1 VFKSFVFRR
10 VMSPDGLGER
20 KGEMDRRGSMEVL
33 TGRWVGA
40 NMIGIFVRIGE
51 GDSASE
57 LQHGWAKPAAER
69 QQGRVEEVRDD
80 LEMLVVAAALT
91 YVT

>member
-1 VFKSFVFRR
+1 
-10 VMSPDGLGER
+10 
-20 KGEMDRRGSMEVL
+20 
-33 TGRWVGA
+33 
-40 NMIGIFVRIGE
+40 MIGIFVRIGE